1 LQNRSTLLSYFQ
13 IINKIIKNRN
23 TQIAFISIIF
33 SIIFYELFIVLNSGK
48 TDIIGYPSFNNHN
61 PIPVMAKYLSITI
74 FLPVVFFLLYTLINY
89 KKVFIVNQKI
99 EISSK
104 QITSKSFQFAS
115 IMICLL
121 PSIYLLG
128 LTIYLKVLLLVI
140 SIIVTIVILKIKK
153 NTAKF
158 VALLCIL
165 ALNIYLTLLHLW
177 VINFWNFT
185 DLSKFKFIVISV
197 LGLSIIVLIIIY
209 QFKKYISSYEILLKH
224 LLVFNVLIYI
234 FNLCYNAPGP
244 IGEIDVFHEGEWL
257 APAYFLANGLIPY
270 VDFQPIHGL
279 LKDGIE
285 QFIGF
290 KLFGTT
296 IYSARLIDGM
306 IAKPLMV
313 IGFYI
318 LGLNIFKK
326 NAVNFTLF
334 FILIIN
340 LDIFNRMFYADF
352 RYAPIPFFVAYLI
365 FINNNILNKKLTAFF
380 PIFSVL
386 IMILSP
392 ELFFLVT
399 LSNVYIIVKIIIY
412 SKFNRKSLPKEL
424 LLTYLISGLFLF
436 AFPMGIAMLRMIKE
450 FSRNLWHVSYLP
462 VDLSRID
469 TKATAILV
477 LALVLPFLNYI
488 RITIR
493 LKNETF
499 FEENL
504 GIILILSLAT
514 SVGLSKYFTRADTH
528 IYEVEPIL
536 LALILVSISKFD
548 DIKIKRQIN
557 FVKKSNLLI
566 LSTIF
571 IFISF
576 LSLNINHFRNPFL
589 NSPFKVLDKIGPVIP
604 EFEMDKSYL
613 DLVNLKKSLDQ
624 FDSSMRILDFSNAPL
639 ATFFY
644 AERLP
649 VSRFFTMGSA
659 ARPSTQRTI
668 INDLIRD
675 PSIVIWDGP
684 GFRDW
689 DSITNNIRNY
699 EVSDYL
705 INNYSPIDSNR
716 YSYTLWQP
724 NEFDFIRKD
733 AGEQV
738 SEFECEFYL
747 SGNNF
752 ESNFEKDRVQ
762 LNSEILNEAL
772 IIKFNVKE
780 NSQLTNNL
788 IKITSNGKILAVSKI
803 GKSEIELRI
812 PFANYMEI
820 SKLNIAFIDFEQKV
834 KSFEVNID
842 PANLDSNVVELTNGL
857 SLEYN
862 FTQIKSILRI
872 SDFSNIQNIQIQ
884 PIGEIKSETKILKIS
899 GWAIDAKGEPFEK
912 IYVID
917 DVGQIIS
924 EYTPDINRPDLSSIN
939 PSTNDNYGFNIKF
952 YDNKLDN
959 EKEIFIVD
967 GDFKSIPM
975 PLNYKKKLKDYGYI
989 IGSKPQS
996 SFGWL
1001 EDVTATDQN
1010 DYLNLDR
1017 GNTNEKISFAI
1028 LANATKIEIP
1038 INACEQNFKGESY
1051 YGYIST
1057 PQEENELE
1065 LKNLKVFGG

>member
-1 LQNRSTLLSYFQ
+1 MFL
-13 IINKIIKNRN
+13 
-23 TQIAFISIIF
+23 
-33 SIIFYELFIVLNSGK
+33 VLNSGK
-48 TDIIGYPSFNNHN
+48 TNIIGYPSFNNHN
-61 PIPVMAKYLSITI
+61 PIPVMAKYLTFTI
-74 FLPVVFFLLYTLINY
+74 FLPLAFFLLYVLVNF
-89 KKVFIVNQKI
+89 KRVFTVNQKKENSI
-99 EISSK
+99 KHS
-104 QITSKSFQFAS
+104 TSKNFEFTS

-128 LTIYLKVLLLVI
+128 LTIYLKAILLVV
-140 SIIVTIVILKIKK
+140 SMIVAIAIRRIKK
-153 NTAKF
+153 NTVKLI
-158 VALLCIL
+158 ALMSIL
-165 ALNIYLTLLHLW
+165 ALNICLTLHNLW

-185 DLSKFKFIVISV
+185 DLSKSDFIAIAV
-197 LGLSIIVLIIIY
+197 LGLSSIGLIIIS
-209 QFKKYISSYEILLKH
+209 QFKKYANNYEIYLKH

-234 FNLCYNAPGP
+234 FNLFYNVPGP

-285 QFIGF
+285 QFIGI

-313 IGFYI
+313 IGFYL

-326 NAVNFTLF
+326 NTANFTLI
-334 FILIIN
+334 FIIIIN
-340 LDIFNRMFYADF
+340 LDIFNRVFYPDI
-352 RYAPIPFFVAYLI
+352 RYAPIPFFVAYLVLM
-365 FINNNILNKKLTAFF
+365 NKNILNKNLTAFF
-380 PIFSVL
+380 PIFSIIIV
-386 IMILSP
+386 ILSP

-399 LSNVYIIVKIIIY
+399 LSNAYIIVKIFIY
-412 SKFNRKSLPKEL
+412 NKSNGKSLPKEL
-424 LLTYLISGLFLF
+424 ILTYLISGLFLF
-436 AFPMGIAMLRMIKE
+436 TFPMGIAMLQMIKE
-450 FSRNLWHVSYLP
+450 FSGNLWHVSYLP
-462 VDLSRID
+462 VDLTRID
-469 TKATAILV
+469 SNATAILV
-477 LALVLPFLNYI
+477 LALIIPFLNYI
-488 RITIR
+488 RITVR

-499 FEENL
+499 FEEHL

-528 IYEVEPIL
+528 IYEAEPIL
-536 LALILVSISKFD
+536 LALILTSIGKFD
-548 DIKIKRQIN
+548 DLKIKRQFNFIN
-557 FVKKSNLLI
+557 KSHLQS
-566 LSTIF
+566 LSMIF

-576 LSLNINHFRNPFL
+576 LNLNINNFSNPFL
-589 NSPFKVLDKIGPVIP
+589 NGPFKVLDKVGPIIP
-604 EFEMDKSYL
+604 EFEIDKSYL
-613 DLVNLKKSLDQ
+613 DMVNLKKSLDKL
-624 FDSSMRILDFSNAPL
+624 DSSMRILDFSNAPL

-659 ARPSTQRTI
+659 ARPTTQRTI
-668 INDLIRD
+668 INDLISN

-705 INNYSPIDSNR
+705 IKNYSPIDSNR

-724 NEFDFIRKD
+724 NEFGFIGKD
-733 AGEQV
+733 SGEQV
-738 SEFECEFYL
+738 SEYECEFYL

-752 ESNFEKDRVQ
+752 ESNFGKTRKQ
-762 LNSEILNEAL
+762 LNSEILNDAL
-772 IIKFNVKE
+772 IIKFNVKDD
-780 NSQLTNNL
+780 SQLTNNL

-812 PFANYMEI
+812 PFSNYGEI
-820 SKLNIAFIDFEQKV
+820 SKLNIAFIDYEQKV

-842 PANLDSNVVELTNGL
+842 PSNLDSNVVELTNGL

-884 PIGEIKSETKILKIS
+884 PKDETNNKTKILKIS
-899 GWAIDAKGEPFEK
+899 GWAIDAKGEPFDK

-917 DVGQIIS
+917 DVGQVIS

-952 YDNKLDN
+952 YDNKLNN
-959 EKEIFIVD
+959 EKEIFVVD
-967 GDFKSIPM
+967 GDLKSIPM

-1001 EDVTATDQN
+1001 EGVTATDQN
-1010 DYLNLDR
+1010 DYLYLDR
-1017 GNTNEKISFAI
+1017 GNANEKISFAI
-1028 LANATKIEIP
+1028 LANAKKLEIP